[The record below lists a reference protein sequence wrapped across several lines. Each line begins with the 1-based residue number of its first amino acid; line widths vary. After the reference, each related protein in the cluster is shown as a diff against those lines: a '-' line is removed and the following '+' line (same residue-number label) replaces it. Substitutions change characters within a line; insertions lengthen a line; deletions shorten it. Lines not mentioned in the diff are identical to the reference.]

1 MNPIK
6 TKRAFPARRK
16 VNESDTDSIT
26 TVLATIKKDLPN
38 LEPVVNFIQ
47 NGGDITKV
55 NIDQIQNILQK
66 AIQKTKLP
74 NAKELMNDAEKYFM
88 DPNNK

>member
-55 NIDQIQNILQK
+55 NIDQIQNVLVNAIENTTLTNKGELAEK
-66 AIQKTKLP
+66 AK
-74 NAKELMNDAEKYFM
+74 KYFM

>member
-1 MNPIK
+1 MNLIK
-6 TKRAFPARRK
+6 TEKAFPVRRK
-16 VNESDTDSIT
+16 VSESDTDSIT

>member
-1 MNPIK
+1 MNLIK
-6 TKRAFPARRK
+6 TKRVFPARRK
-16 VNESDTDSIT
+16 VSESDTDSIT